1 VRGYKGRVQWTQP
14 RASNREGHFVRVKYV
29 LLSCLLLVSLIGA
42 GCGGYTELEYRKPLD
57 TIEVDLAGADRLEP
71 SEITLDQPGTYAFR
85 VKNTS
90 DDTAHALEIRSTG
103 GAKLDYGEGSVRTE
117 DLPPG
122 ESAPEFKVDLG
133 PGTYEI
139 FSPIGHQEGEGMKG
153 TLTVEED

>member
-1 VRGYKGRVQWTQP
+1 VRARLVVLGYMLSV
-14 RASNREGHFVRVKYV
+14 V
-29 LLSCLLLVSLIGA
+29 LTVA
-42 GCGGYTELEYRKPLD
+42 GCGGYTEVEYRKPLD
-57 TIEVDLAGADRLEP
+57 TIEVHLAGAHRLEP
-71 SEITLDQPGTYAFR
+71 SEITLDRPGTYAFR

-90 DDTAHALEIRSTG
+90 DDVAHALEIRSTA

-122 ESAPEFKVDLG
+122 ESAPEFKADLG